1 MDFYLRCNALKCRCQ
16 LKEQAVVT
24 TCSHIFCPIC
34 AGTLGLS
41 SSNAGERHC
50 PACQTILVNPDDV
63 VITVLNPTEDYKTSV
78 LSGLDPNTI
87 MECAGRALLFWT
99 YQTTQEMCL
108 FLSAA
113 RSYCV
118 LTDNSYYQEF
128 LAKTLTEKY
137 TGLNTQMDKVIHN
150 ANTEI
155 SILQTR
161 LSDMQATHEQ
171 LQKKNQELVDL
182 YREKCKKFSQITNLY
197 NLLKSRAMR
206 THMQTAASDSVSQAL
221 NSLGASRNDPPA
233 STSNR
238 QVGPLLPVQTLSHRQ
253 QNIFPVDQEGVEQL
267 HRYQRSG
274 TGSSKGAMKRADAT
288 AMPPP
293 SLPGN
298 PRHQEVPMTP
308 QHRTR
313 LTGQSLPSTGMS
325 HLPPNSVLLER
336 FRDDSVATGSLANA
350 HPSLNRGNPQLQTP
364 GQTGNGPPGTRT
376 FFDSTII

>member
-24 TCSHIFCPIC
+24 TCSHIFCPTC
-34 AGTLGLS
+34 ASTLGLS
-41 SSNAGERHC
+41 SATNGERHC

-63 VITVLNPTEDYKTSV
+63 VITALNPTEDYKTSV

-87 MECAGRALLFWT
+87 MECAGRALLFWS
-99 YQTTQEMCL
+99 YQTTQEI
-108 FLSAA
+108 
-113 RSYCV
+113 
-118 LTDNSYYQEF
+118 YYQEF
-128 LAKTLTEKY
+128 LAKTLTDRY

-155 SILQTR
+155 STLQTR

-206 THMQTAASDSVSQAL
+206 SHMQTAASDSVSQAL
-221 NSLGASRNDPPA
+221 NSLGASRNDPSA
-233 STSNR
+233 SASNR
-238 QVGPLLPVQTLSHRQ
+238 PLGPLMPMQTPSHRQ
-253 QNIFPVDQEGVEQL
+253 KNIFPVDQEGVEQL

-274 TGSSKGAMKRADAT
+274 TGSSKGTKKRTDT
-288 AMPPP
+288 SAMPPP

-298 PRHQEVPMTP
+298 PRHQEVPITP

-313 LTGQSLPSTGMS
+313 LTGQSLPSTGMP
-325 HLPPNSVLLER
+325 HLPPNSVVLER
-336 FRDDSVATGSLANA
+336 FRDEPIATSSLANN
-350 HPSLNRGNPQLQTP
+350 HPSMNEGRPQLQTR

>member
-24 TCSHIFCPIC
+24 TCSHIFCPTC

-41 SSNAGERHC
+41 SSNVGERHF

-63 VITVLNPTEDYKTSV
+63 VITVLNPREDYKTSV
-78 LSGLDPNTI
+78 LSGLDPNTV

-99 YQTTQEMCL
+99 YQTTQEI
-108 FLSAA
+108 
-113 RSYCV
+113 
-118 LTDNSYYQEF
+118 YYQEF

-155 SILQTR
+155 STLQAR

-182 YREKCKKFSQITNLY
+182 YREKCKRFSQITNLY

-206 THMQTAASDSVSQAL
+206 SHMQTAASDSVSQAL

-233 STSNR
+233 SASNR
-238 QVGPLLPVQTLSHRQ
+238 QVGPLLPLQAQFHRQ

-274 TGSSKGAMKRADAT
+274 TGSSKGARKRTDAS

-313 LTGQSLPSTGMS
+313 LTGQSLPSTGIP
-325 HLPPNSVLLER
+325 HLPANSAVLER
-336 FRDDSVATGSLANA
+336 FRDESIAAGSLTNN
-350 HPSLNRGNPQLQTP
+350 HPSLNRGNPQLQTR

>member
-1 MDFYLRCNALKCRCQ
+1 MYVYSPLVSLNAKNLLIR
-16 LKEQAVVT
+16 
-24 TCSHIFCPIC
+24 HIFCPTC

-41 SSNAGERHC
+41 SSTAGERHC
-50 PACQTILVNPDDV
+50 PACQTTLVNPDDV

-99 YQTTQEMCL
+99 YQTTQEMCV

-113 RSYCV
+113 RSCCV

-137 TGLNTQMDKVIHN
+137 TGLNTQMDKVVHN

-155 SILQTR
+155 STLQAR
-161 LSDMQATHEQ
+161 LSGSYRPTLLPELSSEEEKDMQATHEQ

-182 YREKCKKFSQITNLY
+182 YREKCKKLSQITNLY

-206 THMQTAASDSVSQAL
+206 SHMQTAASDSVSQAL
-221 NSLGASRNDPPA
+221 NSLGASRNEPPA
-233 STSNR
+233 SASNG
-238 QVGPLLPVQTLSHRQ
+238 QSGPLIPLQAQSHRQ

-274 TGSSKGAMKRADAT
+274 TGSSKGARKRTDAS

-298 PRHQEVPMTP
+298 QRHREYVTMAF
-308 QHRTR
+308 
-313 LTGQSLPSTGMS
+313 LYCLIF
-325 HLPPNSVLLER
+325 V
-336 FRDDSVATGSLANA
+336 
-350 HPSLNRGNPQLQTP
+350 
-364 GQTGNGPPGTRT
+364 
-376 FFDSTII
+376 